1 MSAVVVLITKDRDVQ
16 CVAAEGADVVVLD
29 FQNMKVGDPL
39 PVLSTAQKAL
49 LQTQAPS
56 VLADLA
62 LLTENYRCENCEAG
76 FNSDEGFKPVACA
89 ESAFTQRG
97 FKPAG
102 ECPYCGAYVT
112 QLFEDWWP
120 VPQTALDRHLLSGR
134 FNLAPEALPL
144 VNKIGL
150 DRVLAWFETT
160 RGVNVG
166 DTRQVGDY
174 GLEAFFGFDPDRP
187 NGECCYVNITVLR

>member
-1 MSAVVVLITKDRDVQ
+1 
-16 CVAAEGADVVVLD
+16 
-29 FQNMKVGDPL
+29 
-39 PVLSTAQKAL
+39 
-49 LQTQAPS
+49 
-56 VLADLA
+56 
-62 LLTENYRCENCEAG
+62 
-76 FNSDEGFKPVACA
+76 
-89 ESAFTQRG
+89 
-97 FKPAG
+97 
-102 ECPYCGAYVT
+102 
-112 QLFEDWWP
+112 
-120 VPQTALDRHLLSGR
+120 LSGR

-160 RGVNVG
+160 RGENVG